1 LKRAIALSSRRAID
15 PLCSRDVAKAELGEN
30 VHKTARAVVASQ
42 IESPGV
48 SKARAPASG
57 RRARERESARND
69 APLARTDLVGKV
81 ARERFDEEIDAALK
95 RRPANESK
103 LAGALRAVAPLSPQI
118 RSTLADALRVLLRRR
133 TLDREL
139 YAASVRSLAEC
150 NDKNA
155 AGILREALVR
165 LAMEGDDTG
174 GAATLSAAASCSDRE
189 LGPLLSKIAA
199 SRQSHLAFGAEVA
212 RVVRGES
219 NGAHLLSLAPMIKES
234 HRISLCVEIF
244 VPLARAVAAPLAIAR
259 PLYVLGEAERHLGRW
274 LVLGEVATKSGDRGA
289 LDEAKSRAAD
299 GPSSSRAAWSLVA
312 WALSQIAAKS
322 GGDRTGDRGRDP
334 PVVRPTVELV
344 ARLSDRPSADR
355 DMTFLFRLAEAK
367 APSARAMLEALA
379 KPLPLGDETAVRAA
393 MHLARD
399 YGREDLRRE
408 LLAVAR
414 GQRREDLRGLAAA
427 MLWDAG
433 QYEDARVIADEL
445 VTSKC
450 LANVVWASL
459 VRAAAITSHASATP
473 SSASTSRA
481 RHHGPRLGAEAHVRW
496 IHLGWLE

>member
-1 LKRAIALSSRRAID
+1 MA
-15 PLCSRDVAKAELGEN
+15 G
-30 VHKTARAVVASQ
+30 
-42 IESPGV
+42 
-48 SKARAPASG
+48 
-57 RRARERESARND
+57 
-69 APLARTDLVGKV
+69 LARTDLVGKV
-81 ARERFDEEIDAALK
+81 ARDRFDEEIDAALK
-95 RRPANESK
+95 RRPANEAK

-118 RSTLADALRVLLRRR
+118 RATLAEAMRVLLKRR

-139 YAASVRSLAEC
+139 FAASVRTLAEC
-150 NDKNA
+150 GDKGTCA
-155 AGILREALVR
+155 ILRQALS
-165 LAMEGDDTG
+165 ADDAG
-174 GAATLSAAASCSDRE
+174 GTPTLSAAASCSDPE

-234 HRISLCVEIF
+234 HRISLCGEIF
-244 VPLARAVAAPLAIAR
+244 VPLARNAKAPIAIAK

-289 LDEAKSRAAD
+289 LDEAKSRASD

-312 WALSQIAAKS
+312 WALEEVWSHGKTNA
-322 GGDRTGDRGRDP
+322 GRAEGRAEP
-334 PVVRPTVELV
+334 PQTRPTVELV

-355 DMTFLFRLAEAK
+355 DMTFLFRLADAK
-367 APSARAMLEALA
+367 APSARGMLEALA

-399 YGREDLRRE
+399 YGRDDLRAE
-408 LLAVAR
+408 LGLVAR
-414 GQRREDLRGLAAA
+414 GQRREDLRGLATA

-433 QYEDARVIADEL
+433 DHEAARDLADEL

-459 VRAAAITSHASATP
+459 VRAAAQVQSHRDSPLTN
-473 SSASTSRA
+473 R
-481 RHHGPRLGAEAHVRW
+481 GRLGTEAHVRW
-496 IHLGWLE
+496 IHFGWLE

>member
-1 LKRAIALSSRRAID
+1 M
-15 PLCSRDVAKAELGEN
+15 
-30 VHKTARAVVASQ
+30 
-42 IESPGV
+42 
-48 SKARAPASG
+48 SG
-57 RRARERESARND
+57 RRERED
-69 APLARTDLVGKV
+69 APLARADLVGKV

-118 RSTLADALRVLLRRR
+118 RATLAEAIRVLLRRR

-139 YAASVRSLAEC
+139 YAASMRSLAEC
-150 NDKNA
+150 KDKSA
-155 AGILREALVR
+155 SGLLRQALSSDDAG
-165 LAMEGDDTG
+165 GT
-174 GAATLSAAASCSDRE
+174 ATLSAAASCSDPE
-189 LGPLLSKIAA
+189 IGPLLSKVAA

-212 RVVRGES
+212 RVARGES

-244 VPLARAVAAPLAIAR
+244 VPLARGAAVPPAIAR

-289 LDEAKSRAAD
+289 LDEAKSRATE

-312 WALSQIAAKS
+312 WALEETWARA
-322 GGDRTGDRGRDP
+322 RGTARPEP
-334 PVVRPTVELV
+334 PQTRPTVELV

-355 DMTFLFRLAEAK
+355 DMTFLFRLADAK
-367 APSARAMLEALA
+367 APTARAMLETLA
-379 KPLPLGDETAVRAA
+379 KPLPLADETAVRAA

-399 YGREDLRRE
+399 YGRDDLRRE
-408 LLAVAR
+408 LASVAR
-414 GQRREDLRGLAAA
+414 GQRREDLRGLATA
-427 MLWDAG
+427 MLWDVG
-433 QYEDARVIADEL
+433 QRDEARDFADEL

-459 VRAAAITSHASATP
+459 VRAAAQKENGKAAP
-473 SSASTSRA
+473 
-481 RHHGPRLGAEAHVRW
+481 LGHESHVRW